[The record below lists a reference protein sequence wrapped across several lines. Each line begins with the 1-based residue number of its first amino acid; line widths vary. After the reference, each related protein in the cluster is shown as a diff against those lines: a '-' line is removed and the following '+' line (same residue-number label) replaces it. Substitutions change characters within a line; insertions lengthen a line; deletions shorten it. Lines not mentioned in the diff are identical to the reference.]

1 MEKTKKSGKK
11 NKTKMSDNNPT
22 QPPPLLGDTKEGK
35 RGEEEEGQ
43 VV

>member
-1 MEKTKKSGKK
+1 MEKTKQVGRKIKQK
-11 NKTKMSDNNPT
+11 CLTTT

>member
-1 MEKTKKSGKK
+1 
-11 NKTKMSDNNPT
+11 MSDNNPT

>member
-1 MEKTKKSGKK
+1 
-11 NKTKMSDNNPT
+11 MSDNNPT
-22 QPPPLLGDTKEGK
+22 PSPLLGDTKEGK